1 VSPRLHAADP
11 RFTSLT
17 VDGAPLA
24 CLHDGGRWLEG
35 PLWLPDSGE
44 LLFSDIPED
53 KVLCRSSDGAVRV
66 FSRGGFANGR
76 TLDALGRLVTCQQGT
91 RSLVAREADGRERV
105 LASHHA
111 GGRLNSPNDVVAA
124 ADGSLWF
131 TDPDYGIL
139 SDYEG
144 HRAPSEQR
152 ACHVFRLAPGDPEPR
167 VVVDS
172 MVKPNGL
179 AFSPDGRWL
188 YVADSG
194 ASHVPGTPAEIRRFA
209 VRPGGELSDTGRLAI
224 LDRGVPDGM
233 AVDERGNIWSSA
245 GDGVHCFAPD
255 GVLLG
260 KLDLGCVASNLCFG
274 GEGGRRLFI
283 TTAQKLFA
291 LDVAVR
297 GAPTVTALPD
307 WREPQAQA

>member
-1 VSPRLHAADP
+1 MPLRLHIADP
-11 RFTSLT
+11 RFSSVT
-17 VDGAPLA
+17 VSGASLA
-24 CLHDGGRWLEG
+24 CLHEGGRWLEG
-35 PLWLPDSGE
+35 PLWLPGSGE
-44 LLFSDIPED
+44 LLFSDIPD
-53 KVLCRSSDGAVRV
+53 DSVRCWSQGGAVRV

-76 TLDALGRLVTCQQGT
+76 TLDARGRVVTCQHGS

-111 GGRLNSPNDVVAA
+111 GGRLNSPNDVVATT
-124 ADGSLWF
+124 DGSLWF

-152 ACHVFRLAPGDPEPR
+152 ACHVFRLIPGEPEPR
-167 VVVDS
+167 VVTDTL
-172 MVKPNGL
+172 VKPNGL

-188 YVADSG
+188 YVAESG

-209 VRPGGELSDTGRLAI
+209 VNAGGALSDAGRLAE
-224 LDRGVPDGM
+224 LDCGVPDGM
-233 AVDERGNIWSSA
+233 AVDEYGNVWSSA

-260 KLDLGCVASNLCFG
+260 KVDLGCVASNLCFG
-274 GEGGRRLFI
+274 GEGGRRIFI
-283 TTAQKLFA
+283 TTAQKVFA
-291 LDVAVR
+291 LEVAVR
-297 GAPTVTALPD
+297 GAPAVTPLPG
-307 WREPQAQA
+307 